1 MRAAVLAFGLTA
13 IPWAPPAG
21 AEVEGQIIVQT
32 SPLAGFQYHAGRALF
47 PLMSVGDRL
56 ELAREPD
63 NPHDAR
69 AILVTWRGAVI
80 GYLPRLENLD
90 LARLMDRGLAVSGRI
105 LHLQPGRDH
114 WKRVLLEVLVEHD
127 LNDAGGMGVREPAK
141 R

>member
-1 MRAAVLAFGLTA
+1 MRAAVLAFGLSA
-13 IPWAPPAG
+13 AAWLVPARAG
-21 AEVEGQIIVQT
+21 VEGQIIVQT
-32 SPLAGFQYHAGRALF
+32 SPLAGFQYHAGQALF
-47 PLMSVGDRL
+47 PLMSAGDRL
-56 ELAREPD
+56 ELIREPD
-63 NPHDAR
+63 NPHDVQ

-105 LHLQPGRDH
+105 LRLQPSRDH

-127 LNDAGGMGVREPAK
+127 LHGVGGTDVSAPAK